1 MNDFRSI
8 FEHRYT
14 WMEGFARNV
23 FRFAGKPAVIDPE
36 PGPMRNWTA
45 KATGSPR
52 RCAPTGP
59 ATAAW

>member
-23 FRFAGKPAVIDPE
+23 FQEVAVVPEAPA
-36 PGPMRNWTA
+36 A
-45 KATGSPR
+45 
-52 RCAPTGP
+52 
-59 ATAAW
+59 